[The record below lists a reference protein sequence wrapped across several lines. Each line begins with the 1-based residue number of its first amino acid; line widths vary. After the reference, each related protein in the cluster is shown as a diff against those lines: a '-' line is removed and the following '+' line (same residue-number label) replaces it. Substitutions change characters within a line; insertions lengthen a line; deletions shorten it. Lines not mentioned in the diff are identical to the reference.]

1 VYNKISVQVKGV
13 EIVETIKQYQ
23 VVVMTSGS
31 YGDYSLNG
39 VFVALQE
46 ISKEECERAASEL
59 SLEQSH
65 FDVLVKEGKLEKID
79 ATEVRFD
86 FKKVFLFDVND

>member
-1 VYNKISVQVKGV
+1 MKGI
-13 EIVETIKQYQ
+13 EIVETIKKYQ

-31 YGDYSLNG
+31 HGDHSLNG

-46 ISKEECERAASEL
+46 ISKEECERAASRL

-65 FDVLVKEGKLEKID
+65 FDVLVKEGKLKKID
-79 ATEVRFD
+79 ATEVYFD
-86 FKKVFLFDVND
+86 FKKIFLFDAND